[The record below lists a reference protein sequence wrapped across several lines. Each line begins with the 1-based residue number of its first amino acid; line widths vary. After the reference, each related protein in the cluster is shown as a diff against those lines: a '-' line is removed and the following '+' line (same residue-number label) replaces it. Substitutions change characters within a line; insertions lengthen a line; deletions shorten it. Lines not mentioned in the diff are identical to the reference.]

1 MRRAP
6 ARPPVVDHMN
16 IKEITKLAE
25 LMESKGLTR
34 VEITEEGSSIQ
45 MERQVQVQVQ
55 AAPSAAL
62 PAVLPAAPQI
72 TGAPASE
79 LQVETDGAKEI
90 KSPTV
95 GVFYSSASPE
105 TEPFVQRGS
114 VVKKG
119 DVLCIIEA
127 MKLMNEIT
135 SDVDGEVVD
144 ICIGNGQV
152 VEYGQ
157 VLFRIR

>member
-1 MRRAP
+1 
-6 ARPPVVDHMN
+6 MN

-25 LMESKGLTR
+25 LMESKGLTKI
-34 VEITEEGSSIQ
+34 EIAEENLSVK
-45 MERQVQVQVQ
+45 MERQQPAVAPAGAAVPAVVPV
-55 AAPSAAL
+55 AAPPL
-62 PAVLPAAPQI
+62 PQI
-72 TGAPASE
+72 TGAPAAD
-79 LQVETDGAKEI
+79 LKVESDGAKEI

-105 TEPFVQRGS
+105 SEPFVQRGS
-114 VVKKG
+114 QVKKG